1 MAGRHTVR
9 TAAHIPGDCKEGNTM
24 ALARWNPMM
33 PWRPSQ
39 EPWSPFT
46 GMESLRSEMDQLLNS
61 FFGTMP
67 AAGANEAL
75 WYPRVDLREH
85 DQEFVLVADLPG
97 LNQEDINISVENN
110 VLTLQGQRTFEHE
123 AQNGQNGYAHY
134 RERAYGTFCRRF
146 TLGAAVD
153 ADKITATYKAGVLEV
168 HIPKTAAAQPK
179 RIAVQ
184 SAA

>member
-1 MAGRHTVR
+1 MRARGAVSVLLPMAGRHPALT
-9 TAAHIPGDCKEGNTM
+9 TAHIPGDCKEGNTM

-39 EPWSPFT
+39 EPWSPVT
-46 GMESLRSEMDQLLNS
+46 GLESLRSEMDQVFNA

-97 LNQEDINISVENN
+97 LKQEDIQVTVENH
-110 VLTLQGQRTFEHE
+110 V
-123 AQNGQNGYAHY
+123 
-134 RERAYGTFCRRF
+134 
-146 TLGAAVD
+146 
-153 ADKITATYKAGVLEV
+153 
-168 HIPKTAAAQPK
+168 
-179 RIAVQ
+179 
-184 SAA
+184 

>member
-1 MAGRHTVR
+1 
-9 TAAHIPGDCKEGNTM
+9 M

-46 GMESLRSEMDQLLNS
+46 GMESLRSEMDQVLNS

-67 AAGANEAL
+67 AAGAHEAL

-97 LNQEDINISVENN
+97 LNQEDINISVENH

-153 ADKITATYKAGVLEV
+153 VDTITATYKAGVLEV